1 MFSSAYTEVIGTVKE
16 FTLHFRVQKA
26 VSGSCRTYLSIDHA
40 ELEDPLLFVVVVTLS
55 EE

>member
-1 MFSSAYTEVIGTVKE
+1 MFSSAYTEVAGTVKE

-26 VSGSCRTYLSIDHA
+26 ASGSCRTYLSIDHT
-40 ELEDPLLFVVVVTLS
+40 ELGNPLLFMVVTTLS